1 MPWLPFPE
9 ICILHSVVTWNSH
22 GIPLPN
28 LLNRPNILIPK
39 GFYYTKSRQRY
50 QVKTRYPSPAVVF
63 APSYYPNNLK
73 SVNSTHLS
81 ATEPRKMTD
90 PQKPALRRGRP
101 SSKSPRTYA
110 TAMEMVEAVTQ
121 GQTHLKI
128 TDIPER
134 IQARFGTS
142 PSMATVRQYVSR
154 LGSQGKLVYSAQGEV
169 SCCRATGLQV
179 VAVVP
184 PIAEARPEDAPIIV
198 NAQEALAGML
208 S

>member
-1 MPWLPFPE
+1 
-9 ICILHSVVTWNSH
+9 
-22 GIPLPN
+22 
-28 LLNRPNILIPK
+28 
-39 GFYYTKSRQRY
+39 
-50 QVKTRYPSPAVVF
+50 
-63 APSYYPNNLK
+63 
-73 SVNSTHLS
+73 
-81 ATEPRKMTD
+81 MTD

-101 SSKSPRTYA
+101 SSKAPRTYA